1 MLSSLFPSL
10 KKGKL
15 QPHQKRNAEREGEKN
30 KNSWNPEG
38 GSNQTVQMPTIME
51 PHNQQ
56 QQEENNSF
64 TAAVAEREE
73 EEEKEKFKQQ
83 EEQKYSQ

>member
-1 MLSSLFPSL
+1 MQSSYCAVFPFPLF

-64 TAAVAEREE
+64 IGCSGRERGGRGEGE
-73 EEEKEKFKQQ
+73 V
-83 EEQKYSQ
+83 